1 MARHKI
7 DPIRSSAGAMRK
19 GRQTAPAK
27 PESPTSQTTGLT
39 TVLGDFPVGWEFTNS
54 LMNKGIT
61 QDELYRIVAP
71 RRTLAR
77 RKEQGTTLSAEESDR
92 ALRLDR
98 IIAQANRVFGSPEK
112 ARRWLRKPCRALNG
126 AIPMDLLVSET
137 GAHLVEEELHAID
150 FGVYS

>member
-1 MARHKI
+1 
-7 DPIRSSAGAMRK
+7 
-19 GRQTAPAK
+19 
-27 PESPTSQTTGLT
+27 
-39 TVLGDFPVGWEFTNS
+39 
-54 LMNKGIT
+54 MNKGIT